1 MHIAWDLWSQ
11 TTQFRVRSPMTK
23 VVACSFVVA
32 KSDYCVTSI
41 PVGGKEDLMAL
52 ESRFLK
58 STFTLFSEDVER
70 VPLASSGNGQQP
82 PVKKRR
88 GKILVFYIYIEV
100 EICTTW

>member
-1 MHIAWDLWSQ
+1 
-11 TTQFRVRSPMTK
+11 MTK

-58 STFTLFSEDVER
+58 GTFTPFSEDVER
-70 VPLASSGNGQQP
+70 VPLASFGNDQQP

-88 GKILVFYIYIEV
+88 GKILVFYIHIEV